1 MSKQQ
6 IFLQDLCQEIELI
19 EILEMYLIMT
29 EKPFSLNGDE
39 NIFWTLVMKYLKVN
53 RKKLVKSYCEF

>member
-19 EILEMYLIMT
+19 EILETYLIKSET
-29 EKPFSLNGDE
+29 PFSLNGDE
-39 NIFWTLVMKYLKVN
+39 NIFWTLVI
-53 RKKLVKSYCEF
+53 RKHYI